1 MTLLMRDQ
9 ENFDRGKV
17 KGEEIGIIKGQNMM
31 LELIQKLVADGRLE
45 EIAKIK
51 SNESYCQKLFEEYN
65 I

>member
-9 ENFDRGKV
+9 ENFDKGKV
-17 KGEEIGIIKGQNMM
+17 EGRKEGQNMM
-31 LELIQKLVADGRLE
+31 LELIQKLVTDGRLE